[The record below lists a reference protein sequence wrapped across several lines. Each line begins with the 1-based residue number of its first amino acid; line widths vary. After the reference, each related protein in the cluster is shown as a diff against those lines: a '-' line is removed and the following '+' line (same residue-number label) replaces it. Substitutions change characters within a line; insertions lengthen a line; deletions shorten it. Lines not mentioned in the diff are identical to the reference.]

1 MRIASEQH
9 LQPVHSAMQP
19 AFGAVAGLA
28 NGHAATAQP
37 RLVKAAHEFE
47 AQLMKELMKPL
58 TSGAT
63 PGDADDEDEDGG
75 TGLGAG
81 LGSAGALGEYASESL
96 AQALS
101 LQGGFGIADKIIK
114 QLSHRNLSH
123 EGNETES
130 VRAAGNEREKV
141 KIKPLK

>member
-1 MRIASEQH
+1 MRIAMQH
-9 LQPVHSAMQP
+9 HSLEPVRNTMQHAP
-19 AFGAVAGLA
+19 GVAGGLA
-28 NGHAATAQP
+28 GAHAGTIQP

-58 TSGAT
+58 TSGGA
-63 PGDADDEDEDGG
+63 PDDDEDNENEDGG
-75 TGLGAG
+75 LSAG
-81 LGSAGALGEYASESL
+81 LGSTGALGEYASESL

-114 QLSHRNLSH
+114 QLSGRNLSH
-123 EGNETES
+123 EGNEAE
-130 VRAAGNEREKV
+130 AAREAGKEREKA